1 MLGGSFLGD
10 ARDRLLPAAIPFR
23 FFAAAAVFYVL
34 AWAVLLAASDLPD
47 FTGGLGPVLAAIHLL
62 TLGVLAMVAMGAS
75 FQLLPVAT
83 RQPLARTWPASLCFW
98 LLSGGT
104 VLLAFGMAEGASL
117 AMNSGA
123 ISVTIALLIFATLTA
138 DNLRRARGLPVVAA
152 HGWVALIALLGVVGL
167 GLALSFDFQHGFL
180 ADHQAMAL
188 LHMLLALFGFMG
200 VLALG
205 FSLILVPMFALS
217 QTPPPR
223 LGGLQLALAFLALI
237 FVTGAVLSGI
247 AWLFWPGIA
256 AAMAAT
262 GIYLWQMQH
271 VLKSGMRKRLGLSF
285 RLIRTSWVTLP
296 IAWLLGL
303 VILLDLPFPNAPVGF
318 GFVVLVGWLLTF
330 LLGVLQRIIPFL
342 ASMHIVDENG
352 QPVLMSDLTPEL
364 PLQVHAGLHGVAVLL
379 CLAGIFLQSGVL
391 VQIGAA
397 AGLTGALAYAGFVIS
412 VSLRVFNATGS
423 KSANG

>member
-23 FFAAAAVFYVL
+23 FFAAAAVFHAL
-34 AWAVLLAASDLPD
+34 AWAMLVLAADDLPD

-83 RQPLARTWPASLCFW
+83 RQPLARTWPANLCFW

-104 VLLAFGMAEGASL
+104 ILLSFGMAEGASL

-123 ISVTIALLIFATLTA
+123 ISVTIALLIFAGLTA

-180 ADHQAMAL
+180 GDHQAMAL
-188 LHMLLALFGFMG
+188 LHMVLGLFGFMG
-200 VLALG
+200 ALALG
-205 FSLILVPMFALS
+205 FSLILVPMYALS
-217 QTPPPR
+217 QTPSPR
-223 LGGLQLALAFLALI
+223 LGGLQLALASLALTT
-237 FVTGAVLSGI
+237 VTGAVLSGL
-247 AWLFWPGIA
+247 AWLLWPAMA
-256 AAMAAT
+256 AAMVAT
-262 GIYLWQMQH
+262 GVYLWQMQR

-285 RLIRTSWVTLP
+285 RLIRASWATLP
-296 IAWLLGL
+296 IVWLLGL
-303 VILLDLPFPNAPVGF
+303 VILLDLPVLNAPVGF

-342 ASMHIVDENG
+342 ASMHIVDKNG

-364 PLQVHAGLHGVAVLL
+364 PLQVHAGLLGIAVLL

-397 AGLTGALAYAGFVIS
+397 SGLIGALAYAGFVIS
-412 VSLRVFNATGS
+412 VSLRVFKAT
-423 KSANG
+423 